1 VSAAWRQVT
10 LPWSRGVLGVRRV
23 VRGVLGVRRVVRGV
37 LTVRRVVRGVLAVRR
52 VVRGVLVG
60 RGVLAVRRDWGN
72 SWLWGKIRAL

>member
-10 LPWSRGVLGVRRV
+10 LPWSRGVLG
-23 VRGVLGVRRVVRGV
+23 
-37 LTVRRVVRGVLAVRR
+37 VRRVVRGVLAVRR